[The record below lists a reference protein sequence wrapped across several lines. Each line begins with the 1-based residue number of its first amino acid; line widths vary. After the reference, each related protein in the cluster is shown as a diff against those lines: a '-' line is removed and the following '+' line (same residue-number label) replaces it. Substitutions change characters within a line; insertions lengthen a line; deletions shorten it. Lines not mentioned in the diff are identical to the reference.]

1 MIKKI
6 EFVDPNLPS
15 EIEKILPSLLAQAII
30 NKIRNENDK
39 SESKSA

>member
-1 MIKKI
+1 MITKI

-15 EIEKILPSLLAQAII
+15 DFEKILPSLLAQAII